1 MKYRIEKDTMGEVK
15 VPNEKLWGAQT
26 ERSRKNFKIGKPAS
40 MPIEIIYGFAYL
52 KKAAAH
58 ANHKLSV
65 LDKDKRDYISKV
77 CDEILTGQH
86 NDQFPLVI
94 WQTGSVFNKRNAA
107 AAAVAAHECGHA
119 VQHAKAYSWLQLR
132 SAMVPVTSVVSRLST
147 IVIFI
152 GIAMYFGARL
162 GLGYWVVLLGF
173 LMMGISTLFCFITLP
188 VEYDA
193 SRRALAW
200 LKNRNM
206 VSRDEYAA
214 AEDALRWAARTYLV
228 AALGALAT
236 LMYWVMQ
243 FFGRR

>member
-1 MKYRIEKDTMGEVK
+1 MDIKKNIMSYYLLLIIISSFSWVVSSTLKRKFKKYSRISLRNGMSGSEIAEKMLFDHGITNVK
-15 VPNEKLWGAQT
+15 VVCVKGKLT
-26 ERSRKNFKIGKPAS
+26 DHYNPKDRTVN
-40 MPIEIIYGFAYL
+40 
-52 KKAAAH
+52 
-58 ANHKLSV
+58 LS
-65 LDKDKRDYISKV
+65 
-77 CDEILTGQH
+77 E
-86 NDQFPLVI
+86 
-94 WQTGSVFNKRNAA
+94 SVFNKRNAA

-132 SAMVPVTSVVSRLST
+132 SAMVPVTSLVSRLST

-200 LKNRNM
+200 LKNRHM

-236 LMYWVMQ
+236 LMYWVIQ

>member
-1 MKYRIEKDTMGEVK
+1 MSGSEIAEKMLFDHGITNVK
-15 VPNEKLWGAQT
+15 VVCVKGKLT
-26 ERSRKNFKIGKPAS
+26 DHYNPKDRTVN
-40 MPIEIIYGFAYL
+40 
-52 KKAAAH
+52 
-58 ANHKLSV
+58 LS
-65 LDKDKRDYISKV
+65 
-77 CDEILTGQH
+77 E
-86 NDQFPLVI
+86 
-94 WQTGSVFNKRNAA
+94 SVFNKCNVA

-119 VQHAKAYSWLQLR
+119 VQHAKSYSWLQLR

-193 SRRALAW
+193 SRRALLW
-200 LKNRNM
+200 LKNRHM

-214 AEDALRWAARTYLV
+214 AADALRWAARTYLV

-236 LMYWVMQ
+236 LMYWVIQ